1 MEPLTHTDV
10 FYSAF
15 CFRSQRNGYAL
26 MVVVDGFAD
35 SAEAEAHLEMM
46 MPLLGMETT
55 GTVH

>member
-15 CFRSQRNGYAL
+15 CFRSQRDGYAL
-26 MVVVDGFAD
+26 MIVVDGFAD
-35 SAEAEAHLEMM
+35 SAEAEAHLTTL
-46 MPLLGMETT
+46 MPLLGMETS